1 MALPLIIPSHNQT
14 RKFYENMLRSFNTC
28 TIFNLFGRDSMSIS
42 LFDLF
47 SIGIGPSSSH
57 TVGPMLAANEFLQL
71 LETKGL
77 FAKTERVK
85 IELYGS
91 LALTGVGHGTDKA
104 ILNGLEGKAP
114 ETVVPE
120 TMVPRMKE
128 ILASQKLCVAG
139 KKDIPFHKEA
149 DFIFFQ
155 KERLEKHTNGMRF
168 TAFDQKGQALISQV
182 YYSIG
187 GGFIVTEEGY
197 DQASTEASLLPYPFG
212 TAAQLLKHCK
222 ENKLSIAELMMANE
236 MTWRS
241 KDEIHAGI
249 LAIAKVMDDCI
260 ENGCHHPGILPG
272 GLNVKRRAPDLYQKL
287 MEQKGVP
294 SIYERSDVMNL
305 LNLYAM
311 AVNEENAAGG
321 RIVTAPTN
329 GAAGIIPAV
338 LKYCQKAHDK
348 MDKEAIFTYF
358 LTAAAIGI
366 LYKKGASISG
376 AEVGCQGEV
385 GVASSMA
392 AAALT
397 AVLGGS
403 IEQIENAA
411 EIAMEHHLGMTCDPV
426 MGLVQIP
433 CIERNAMG
441 SVKAVNASRMAL
453 IGDGQHQISLDKVI
467 NTMKQTGRD
476 MQSIYKETSLG
487 GLAVNLPE
495 C

>member
-1 MALPLIIPSHNQT
+1 
-14 RKFYENMLRSFNTC
+14 
-28 TIFNLFGRDSMSIS
+28 MSIS
-42 LFDLF
+42 IFDLF

-57 TVGPMLAANEFLQL
+57 TVGPMLAANAFLQL
-71 LETKGL
+71 LNDKAFDNTQ
-77 FAKTERVK
+77 RIK

-91 LALTGVGHGTDKA
+91 LALTGKGHATDKA
-104 ILNGLEGKAP
+104 ILNGLEGKSP
-114 ETVVPE
+114 ETVAPE
-120 TMVPRMKE
+120 NMVSRTHDIIKTMT
-128 ILASQKLCVAG
+128 LNLAG
-139 KKDIPFHKEA
+139 KKIIPFHEKN
-149 DFIFFQ
+149 DFLLYQ
-155 KERLEKHTNGMRF
+155 KDCLPHHTNGMRF
-168 TAFDQKGQALISQV
+168 SAYDAQDIPLISEV

-187 GGFIVTEEGY
+187 GGFILTEEEFEKPPEKNK
-197 DQASTEASLLPYPFG
+197 TVPYPFE
-212 TAAQLLKHCK
+212 TAAELLRLC
-222 ENKLSIAELMMANE
+222 EQNSCSIAELMMKNE
-236 MTWRS
+236 QTWR
-241 KDEIHAGI
+241 DTDAIYAGI
-249 LAIAKVMDDCI
+249 KHIANVMNQCI
-260 ENGCHHPGILPG
+260 DQGCQHEGVLPG
-272 GLNVKRRAPDLYQKL
+272 GLHVKRRAPDLFKRL
-287 MEQKGVP
+287 NENKGIS
-294 SIYERSDVMNL
+294 SIYEHSDIMNR

-338 LKYCQKAHDK
+338 FRYCQDAHNKLDDED
-348 MDKEAIFTYF
+348 MYTYF

-397 AVLGGS
+397 DVLGGT
-403 IEQIENAA
+403 IQQIENAA

-441 SVKAVNASRMAL
+441 AVKAVNASRIAL
-453 IGDGQHQISLDKVI
+453 IGDGEHKISLDKVI
-467 NTMKQTGRD
+467 QTMKQTGKD
-476 MQSIYKETSLG
+476 MMTIYKETSLG

>member
-1 MALPLIIPSHNQT
+1 MN
-14 RKFYENMLRSFNTC
+14 
-28 TIFNLFGRDSMSIS
+28 IS

-57 TVGPMLAANEFLQL
+57 TVGPMLAATAFLEQL
-71 LETKGL
+71 QTQGFFESVH
-77 FAKTERVK
+77 RVK

-91 LALTGVGHGTDKA
+91 LALTGKGHGTDKA
-104 ILNGLEGKAP
+104 VLNGLEGFDPQTVIP
-114 ETVVPE
+114 EN
-120 TMVPRMKE
+120 MIPRMLE
-128 ILASQKLCVAG
+128 IISSKTLLLGRVRA
-139 KKDIPFHKEA
+139 IPFNE
-149 DFIFFQ
+149 DSDLLFLQ
-155 KERLEKHTNGMRF
+155 KELLSKHSNGMRF
-168 TAFDQKGQALISQV
+168 SAFDEAGSLLLSQI

-187 GGFIVTEEGY
+187 GGFITTEEAF
-197 DQASTEASLLPYPFG
+197 DQSSAEAVPFPFFFATATDLLNLCNKNNF
-212 TAAQLLKHCK
+212 TIAQ
-222 ENKLSIAELMMANE
+222 LMMANE
-236 MTWRS
+236 LHLQS
-241 KDEIHAGI
+241 DENAIHQGI
-249 LAIAKVMDDCI
+249 LAIADVMNDCI
-260 ENGCHHPGILPG
+260 EKGCHHPGILPG
-272 GLNVKRRAPDLYQKL
+272 GLLLKRRAPELYRKL
-287 MEQKGVP
+287 IEHKGIP
-294 SIYERSDVMNL
+294 SIFERSDVMNH

-338 LKYCQKAHDK
+338 MKYFQEAHDK
-348 MDKEAIFTYF
+348 TEKTDLYTYF
-358 LTAAAIGI
+358 LTCAAIGI

-392 AAALT
+392 AAGLT
-397 AVLGGS
+397 AVLGGT

-441 SVKAVNASRMAL
+441 AVKAVNACRMAL
-453 IGDGQHQISLDKVI
+453 IGDGQHKISLDKVI
-467 NTMKQTGRD
+467 RTMWQTGMD
-476 MQSIYKETSLG
+476 MQSIYKETSMG
-487 GLAVNLPE
+487 GLAVNHIE

>member
-1 MALPLIIPSHNQT
+1 
-14 RKFYENMLRSFNTC
+14 
-28 TIFNLFGRDSMSIS
+28 MSIS

-57 TVGPMLAANEFLQL
+57 TVGPMTAANEFLKLLDSNQL
-71 LETKGL
+71 M
-77 FAKTERVK
+77 FQTERVK

-91 LALTGVGHGTDKA
+91 LALTGKGHGTDKA
-104 ILNGLEGKAP
+104 ILNGLEGKLP
-114 ETVVPE
+114 ETVAPDSLI
-120 TMVPRMKE
+120 PRMQE
-128 ILASQKLCVAG
+128 ILKSKILSLG
-139 KKDIPFHKEA
+139 DKKNIPFHEA
-149 DFIFFQ
+149 TDFLFLQ
-155 KERLEKHTNGMRF
+155 KERLPKHTNGMRF
-168 TAFDQKGQALISQV
+168 SAFDSQDQCLLSQV

-187 GGFIVTEEGY
+187 GGFITTEEAY
-197 DQASTEASLLPYPFG
+197 DEPSLEKHTLPYPFETG
-212 TAAQLLKHCK
+212 EQLLAHCK
-222 ENKLSIAELMMANE
+222 NNQCSIAELMMSNE
-236 MTWRS
+236 RSWRS
-241 KDEIHAGI
+241 KEAIHKGI
-249 LAIAKVMDDCI
+249 LGLAKVMNDCI

-272 GLNVKRRAPDLYQKL
+272 GLQLKRRAPDLYQKL
-287 MEQKGVP
+287 NQEKGVV
-294 SIYERSDVMNL
+294 SIYERSDIMNR

-338 LKYCQKAHDK
+338 LKYCQDAHDK
-348 MDKEAIFTYF
+348 MHQDDIFTYF

-376 AEVGCQGEV
+376 ADVGCQGEV

-403 IEQIENAA
+403 VEQVENAA

-426 MGLVQIP
+426 LGLVQIP

-467 NTMKQTGRD
+467 RTMKQTGHD
-476 MQSIYKETSLG
+476 MQTIYKETSLG

>member
-1 MALPLIIPSHNQT
+1 MN
-14 RKFYENMLRSFNTC
+14 
-28 TIFNLFGRDSMSIS
+28 IS
-42 LFDLF
+42 VFDLF

-57 TVGPMLAANEFLQL
+57 TVGPMSSANAFLQL
-71 LETKGL
+71 LEDRGFINETH
-77 FAKTERVK
+77 RVK

-91 LALTGVGHGTDKA
+91 LALTGKGHGTDKA
-104 ILNGLEGKAP
+104 ILNGLEGKNP
-114 ETVVPE
+114 ETVNPE
-120 TMVPRMKE
+120 SMVPRMHD
-128 ILASQKLCVAG
+128 ILQSQELNLAG
-139 KKDIPFHKEA
+139 KKKIPFVEST
-149 DFIFFQ
+149 DFLFLQ
-155 KERLEKHTNGMRF
+155 KELLPKHSNGMRF
-168 TAFDQKGQALISQV
+168 SAFDSNNQLLLSQV

-187 GGFIVTEEGY
+187 GGFITTEEEF
-197 DQASTEASLLPYPFG
+197 DHAAEDANPPPYPFS
-212 TAAQLLKHCK
+212 TAEELLKLCK
-222 ENKLSIAELMMANE
+222 QNNLTIAELMLLNE
-236 MTWRS
+236 QTWRDT
-241 KDEIHAGI
+241 KTIHKEI
-249 LAIAKVMDDCI
+249 LAIAKVMDECI
-260 ENGCHHPGILPG
+260 ANGCKHDGILPG
-272 GLNVKRRAPDLYQKL
+272 GLNLKRRAPDLYKKL
-287 MEQKGVP
+287 IEHKGVK
-294 SIYERSDVMNL
+294 SIFEQSDIMNH

-338 LKYCQKAHDK
+338 LKYCQEAHDK
-348 MDKEAIFTYF
+348 MSNEDIYTYF

-392 AAALT
+392 AAGLT
-397 AVLGGS
+397 AVLGGT
-403 IEQIENAA
+403 IEQVENAA

-426 MGLVQIP
+426 LGLVQIP

-441 SVKAVNASRMAL
+441 SVKAVNATRMAL

-467 NTMKQTGRD
+467 KTMKQTGMD
-476 MQSIYKETSLG
+476 MQSIYKETSMG

>member
-1 MALPLIIPSHNQT
+1 
-14 RKFYENMLRSFNTC
+14 
-28 TIFNLFGRDSMSIS
+28 MSIS

-57 TVGPMLAANEFLQL
+57 TVGPMSAANEFLHL
-71 LETKGL
+71 LETRNL
-77 FAKTERVK
+77 FAATTRVK

-91 LALTGVGHGTDKA
+91 LALTGKGHGTDKA

-114 ETVVPE
+114 ETVIPE
-120 TMVPRMKE
+120 AMVPRMQE
-128 ILASQKLCVAG
+128 ILSSGQLCLG
-139 KKDIPFHKEA
+139 DKKNIPFHESS
-149 DFIFFQ
+149 DFIFLQ
-155 KERLEKHTNGMRF
+155 KEVLPKHSNGMRF
-168 TAFDQKGQALISQV
+168 TAYQENTELLSQV

-187 GGFIVTEEGY
+187 GGFIVTEEEF
-197 DQASTEASLLPYPFG
+197 DTASAEDTPLPYPFA
-212 TAAQLLKHCK
+212 TAQELLDHCK
-222 ENKLSIAELMMANE
+222 DHNLTIAELMMANE
-236 MTWRS
+236 KTWHS
-241 KDEIHAGI
+241 PEEIQAGV
-249 LAIAKVMDDCI
+249 LSIAKVMDECI
-260 ENGCHHPGILPG
+260 DNGCHHPGILPG
-272 GLNVKRRAPDLYQKL
+272 GLQLKRRAPDLYKKL
-287 MEQKGVP
+287 NEQKGIASV
-294 SIYERSDVMNL
+294 YEQSDIMNR

-338 LKYCQKAHDK
+338 LKYFQEAHDK
-348 MDKEAIFTYF
+348 VRNEDILTYF

-392 AAALT
+392 AAGIT
-397 AVLGGS
+397 AVLGGTV
-403 IEQIENAA
+403 EQIENAA

-426 MGLVQIP
+426 LGLVQIP

-467 NTMKQTGRD
+467 KTMKQTGMD
-476 MQSIYKETSLG
+476 MQSIYKETSMG

>member
-1 MALPLIIPSHNQT
+1 
-14 RKFYENMLRSFNTC
+14 
-28 TIFNLFGRDSMSIS
+28 MSIS

-57 TVGPMLAANEFLQL
+57 TVGPMLAANTFIKQVELQQIL
-71 LETKGL
+71 LK
-77 FAKTERVK
+77 VK
-85 IELYGS
+85 RITIELYGS
-91 LALTGVGHGTDKA
+91 LALTGKGHGTDKA
-104 ILNGLEGKAP
+104 ILNGLEGQLPDSVDP
-114 ETVVPE
+114 EK
-120 TMVPRMKE
+120 MVPRMRE
-128 ILASQKLCVAG
+128 IISTQKIKLNG
-139 KKDIPFHKEA
+139 THE
-149 DFIFFQ
+149 IFFNDTLDFLFLQ
-155 KERLEKHTNGMRF
+155 KELLPKHSNGMRF
-168 TAFDQKGQALISQV
+168 IVYDDKNEVLLKQI

-187 GGFIVTEEGY
+187 GGFITTEEEME
-197 DQASTEASLLPYPFG
+197 SVSLVENNIPYPFS
-212 TAAQLLKHCK
+212 TADELLRHCREHQLT
-222 ENKLSIAELMMANE
+222 IAELMMLNE
-236 MTWRS
+236 QTWRE
-241 KDEIHAGI
+241 KKTIERGI
-249 LAIAKVMDDCI
+249 LDIAKVMNDCI
-260 ENGCHHPGILPG
+260 ESGCHHDGILPG
-272 GLNVKRRAPDLYQKL
+272 GLLLKRRAPDLYKKL
-287 MEQKGVP
+287 TNDQGIKSSFEHAD
-294 SIYERSDVMNL
+294 IMNR

-338 LKYCQKAHDK
+338 LKYCQEAHHKLNNQD
-348 MDKEAIFTYF
+348 IYTYF

-392 AAALT
+392 AAGLT
-397 AVLGGS
+397 AVLEGT

-426 MGLVQIP
+426 LGLVQIP

-441 SVKAVNASRMAL
+441 AVKAVNAARMAL
-453 IGDGQHQISLDKVI
+453 MGDGCHYISLDKVI
-467 NTMKQTGRD
+467 KTMKQTGLD
-476 MQSIYKETSLG
+476 MQSIYKETSMG

>member
-1 MALPLIIPSHNQT
+1 
-14 RKFYENMLRSFNTC
+14 
-28 TIFNLFGRDSMSIS
+28 MSIS

-47 SIGIGPSSSH
+47 SVGIGPSSSH
-57 TVGPMLAANEFLQL
+57 TVGPMLAALEFLHKLKLQNCFN
-71 LETKGL
+71 ET
-77 FAKTERVK
+77 TRVK
-85 IELYGS
+85 VELYGS
-91 LALTGVGHGTDKA
+91 LALTGKGHGTDGA
-104 ILNGLEGKAP
+104 ILNGLEGQSP
-114 ETVVPE
+114 ETVDPL
-120 TMVPRMKE
+120 TMVPRMRE
-128 ILASQKLCVAG
+128 ILKTSLLNLGGTHPIAFNA
-139 KKDIPFHKEA
+139 PA
-149 DFIFFQ
+149 DFPFLQ
-155 KERLEKHTNGMRF
+155 KERLPKHTNGMRF
-168 TAFDQKGQALISQV
+168 CAFDKNNTLLTTQV

-187 GGFIVTEEGY
+187 GGFILTAEEFDDPKG
-197 DQASTEASLLPYPFG
+197 DQHALPYPFE
-212 TAAQLLKHCK
+212 TAQELLEHCK
-222 ENKLSIAELMMANE
+222 KNSLSIAEVMLRNE
-236 MTWRS
+236 LTWRS
-241 KDEIHAGI
+241 QDEIDAGI
-249 LAIAKVMDDCI
+249 LSLANVMNNCI
-260 ENGCHHPGILPG
+260 ENGCKHEGILPG
-272 GLNVKRRAPDLYQKL
+272 GLNVKRRAPELYKKINAAQ
-287 MEQKGVP
+287 GVC
-294 SIYERSDVMNL
+294 SIYEQSDVMNR

-338 LKYCQKAHDK
+338 LRYFQDAHEKRNND
-348 MDKEAIFTYF
+348 AIYTYF

-392 AAALT
+392 AAGLT

-403 IEQIENAA
+403 VAQIENAA

-441 SVKAVNASRMAL
+441 AVKAVNASRMAL

-467 NTMKQTGRD
+467 RTMKQTGHD
-476 MQSIYKETSLG
+476 MQTIYKETSLG

>member
-1 MALPLIIPSHNQT
+1 MN
-14 RKFYENMLRSFNTC
+14 
-28 TIFNLFGRDSMSIS
+28 IS
-42 LFDLF
+42 VFDLF

-57 TVGPMLAANEFLQL
+57 TVGPMLAANAFLEL
-71 LETKGL
+71 LENKQL
-77 FAKTERVK
+77 IDHIQRIK

-91 LALTGVGHGTDKA
+91 LALTGKGHGTDKA
-104 ILNGLEGKAP
+104 IVNGLENKAP

-120 TMVPRMKE
+120 SMVPRMHE
-128 ILASQKLCVAG
+128 ILSTHTLNLAG
-139 KKDIPFHKEA
+139 KKNITFNEA
-149 DFIFFQ
+149 TDFLFLQ
-155 KERLEKHTNGMRF
+155 KELLPRHTNGLRF
-168 TAFDQKGQALISQV
+168 SAFDAQDNLLIAQV

-187 GGFIVTEEGY
+187 GGFITTEE
-197 DQASTEASLLPYPFG
+197 DFSKTTEDNNPPPYPFA
-212 TAAQLLKHCK
+212 TANELLTLCE
-222 ENKLSIAELMMANE
+222 ENNLSIAELMLQNE
-236 MTWRS
+236 LTWRNPE
-241 KDEIHAGI
+241 EIHQGI
-249 LAIAKVMDDCI
+249 LAIAKVMDECI
-260 ENGCHHPGILPG
+260 ANGCKHDGILPG
-272 GLNVKRRAPDLYQKL
+272 GLNLKRRAPDLYKKL
-287 MEQKGVP
+287 MDQKGVK
-294 SIYERSDVMNL
+294 SVFEQSDIMNL

-338 LKYCQKAHDK
+338 LKYCQHAHDR
-348 MDKEAIFTYF
+348 MSNEDIYTYF

-392 AAALT
+392 AAGLT
-397 AVLGGS
+397 AVLGGTVA
-403 IEQIENAA
+403 QVENAA

-426 MGLVQIP
+426 LGLVQIP

-441 SVKAVNASRMAL
+441 SVKAVNATRMAL
-453 IGDGQHQISLDKVI
+453 IGDGQHHISLDKVI
-467 NTMKQTGRD
+467 KTMKQTGMD
-476 MQSIYKETSLG
+476 MQSIYKETSMG

>member
-1 MALPLIIPSHNQT
+1 
-14 RKFYENMLRSFNTC
+14 
-28 TIFNLFGRDSMSIS
+28 MSIS

-57 TVGPMLAANEFLQL
+57 TVGPMLAANAFLDLLRKQKQL
-71 LETKGL
+71 SQVMRIK
-77 FAKTERVK
+77 V
-85 IELYGS
+85 ELYGS
-91 LALTGVGHGTDKA
+91 LALTGKGHGTDKA
-104 ILNGLEGKAP
+104 ILNGFEGKTP
-114 ETVVPE
+114 ETVDPLI
-120 TMVPRMKE
+120 MVPRMQE
-128 ILASQKLCVAG
+128 ILESCVLNL
-139 KKDIPFHKEA
+139 A
-149 DFIFFQ
+149 DEHLIDFNPETDFLFLQ
-155 KERLEKHTNGMRF
+155 KELLPKHTNGMRF
-168 TAFDQKGQALISQV
+168 TAYLKNDHTPITQI

-187 GGFIVTEEGY
+187 GGFIKTEEEFGKE
-197 DQASTEASLLPYPFG
+197 TESITKPPYLFKTG
-212 TAAQLLKHCK
+212 KQLLDLSTKHSM
-222 ENKLSIAELMMANE
+222 SISEIMMANE
-236 MTWRS
+236 LVWRS
-241 KDEIHAGI
+241 PKAIHEGI
-249 LAIAKVMDDCI
+249 LDIVKVMNECI
-260 ENGCHHPGILPG
+260 ENGCKHPGILPG

-287 MEQKGVP
+287 NAQRSIL
-294 SIYERSDVMNL
+294 SIYERSDIMNK
-305 LNLYAM
+305 LNLFAM

-338 LKYCQKAHDK
+338 FRYCQEAHERWSNED
-348 MDKEAIFTYF
+348 IYTYF

-366 LYKKGASISG
+366 LYKEGASISG

-397 AVLGGS
+397 AVLGGTTQ
-403 IEQIENAA
+403 QIENAA

-441 SVKAVNASRMAL
+441 AVKAVNASRMAL

-467 NTMKQTGRD
+467 RTMKETGRD

-487 GLAVNLPE
+487 GLAVNHPE

>member
-1 MALPLIIPSHNQT
+1 
-14 RKFYENMLRSFNTC
+14 
-28 TIFNLFGRDSMSIS
+28 MSIS
-42 LFDLF
+42 VFDLF

-57 TVGPMLAANEFLQL
+57 TVGPMLAANAFLNL
-71 LETKGL
+71 LEKKEY
-77 FAKTERVK
+77 FNQVARIQ

-91 LALTGVGHGTDKA
+91 LALTGKGHGTDKA
-104 ILNGLEGKAP
+104 ILNGLEGKSP
-114 ETVVPE
+114 ETVAPE
-120 TMVPRMKE
+120 SMIPRMQEIISSGTLNLGEKKTIPFHEQSDFLLYQKE
-128 ILASQKLCVAG
+128 IL
-139 KKDIPFHKEA
+139 P
-149 DFIFFQ
+149 
-155 KERLEKHTNGMRF
+155 KHSNGMRF
-168 TAFDQKGQALISQV
+168 TTYDSSGEVQIRQV

-187 GGFIVTEEGY
+187 GGFITTEEEF
-197 DQASTEASLLPYPFG
+197 DNPSTTVAPPPYPFS
-212 TAAQLLKHCK
+212 TARELM
-222 ENKLSIAELMMANE
+222 KLCQDNHLTIAELMMTNE
-236 MTWRS
+236 LTWRN
-241 KDEIHAGI
+241 KAAIQQGI
-249 LAIAKVMDDCI
+249 LSIAKVMNECI
-260 ENGCHHPGILPG
+260 ENGCKHPGILPG
-272 GLNVKRRAPDLYQKL
+272 GLNLKRRAPDLYKKL
-287 MEQKGVP
+287 IEHKGVT
-294 SIYERSDVMNL
+294 SVFEQSDIMNR

-338 LKYCQKAHDK
+338 LKYCQEAHDRLNEE
-348 MDKEAIFTYF
+348 DIYTYF

-366 LYKKGASISG
+366 LYKVGASISG

-392 AAALT
+392 AAGLT
-397 AVLGGS
+397 AVLGGT
-403 IEQIENAA
+403 IAQIENAA

-426 MGLVQIP
+426 LGLVQIP

-467 NTMKQTGRD
+467 KTMKKTGED